1 MLITHITLK
10 RTQQNKYS
18 LFGHLTVHTKN
29 HGRFMFNTVENYET
43 KIQEGEYPL
52 YREYSPRFN
61 RFMLTIGGVPRRR
74 GLRIHAGNSGI
85 DFRGCIGIGQ
95 FGISEDIPQMV
106 INSKLAVSSLE
117 RMMMDKA
124 NEKVIIKIIDNE
136 ETADRIAS
144 RKISSAISQII
155 GDRVR
160 RGHEV
165 RLK

>member
-95 FGISEDIPQMV
+95 FGMSEDIPQY
-106 INSKLAVSSLE
+106 IYNSKLAVASLE
-117 RMMMDKA
+117 RLVKQRTT
-124 NEKVIIKIIDNE
+124 IKIINNE
-136 ETADRIAS
+136 KKDIRIIAREVS
-144 RKISSAISQII
+144 TGVGEAIS
-155 GDRVR
+155 
-160 RGHEV
+160 
-165 RLK
+165 